1 MEHSPRMPAIEI
13 DPASTA
19 LVLID
24 LQNGIVS
31 RPVVPHSS
39 ADVLAHAASLAAAL
53 RATGGT
59 VVYVHVDINNMLSLP
74 VDTPTRDPNAP
85 PPPASVMELAPNCGI
100 AEGDLRVTKRS
111 WGAFYGTELDQL
123 LRRRNIRTI
132 ILGGIA
138 TNIGVESTARA
149 AFDHGYALIFAED
162 AMSSIA
168 AEARAFAIK
177 TIFPRMGR
185 VRSTAEILEA
195 LQKDVAK

>member
-1 MEHSPRMPAIEI
+1 MPAIEI
-13 DPASTA
+13 DPTTTA

-31 RPVVPHSS
+31 RSPVPHSS
-39 ADVLAHAASLAAAL
+39 ADVLKHSASLASAL
-53 RATGGT
+53 RAKGGT
-59 VVYVHVDINNMLSLP
+59 VVYVHVDFYSMINLP
-74 VDTPTRDPNAP
+74 ADAPTRDPNAP
-85 PPPASVMELAPNCGI
+85 PPPASAMELSPDCGI
-100 AEGDLRVTKRS
+100 ADGDLRVTKRS
-111 WGAFYGTELDQL
+111 WGAFHGTELDQL

-132 ILGGIA
+132 VLGGIA

-149 AFDHGYALIFAED
+149 AFDHGYQLIFAED
-162 AMSSIA
+162 AMSSISP
-168 AEARAFAIK
+168 EAHHFAIQ